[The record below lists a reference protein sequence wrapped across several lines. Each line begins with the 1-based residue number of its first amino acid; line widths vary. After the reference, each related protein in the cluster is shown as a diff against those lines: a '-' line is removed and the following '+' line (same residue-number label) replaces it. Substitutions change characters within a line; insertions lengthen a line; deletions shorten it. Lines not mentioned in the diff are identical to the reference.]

1 MIPIHM
7 LLDTATDCN
16 ILSFTSSEALKHA
29 SLLYHLNP
37 ESDSIVVRS
46 ESLSFQMAISRTW
59 DNLPTY
65 MSSDS
70 TGS

>member
-29 SLLYHLNP
+29 SLLNHLNP
-37 ESDSIVVRS
+37 EIRFSRSQVRIAFFRNGHQS
-46 ESLSFQMAISRTW
+46 YLGQ
-59 DNLPTY
+59 
-65 MSSDS
+65 S
-70 TGS
+70 TDLHV